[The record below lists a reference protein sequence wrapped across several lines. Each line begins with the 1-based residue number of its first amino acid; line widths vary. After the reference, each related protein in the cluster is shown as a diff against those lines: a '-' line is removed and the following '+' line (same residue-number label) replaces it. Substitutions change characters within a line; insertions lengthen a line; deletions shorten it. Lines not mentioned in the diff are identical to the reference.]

1 MTMEEFKEWKKKW
14 YKTVPRCDD
23 FVCCHE
29 LTACGVDYLCGDCTI
44 YETWKLP
51 RYGKVTCTDVGC
63 EDCFEKYS
71 CKRGRQRRGV
81 ASYDD

>member
-1 MTMEEFKEWKKKW
+1 MTREEFEKWKANW

-44 YETWKLP
+44 YETWQ
-51 RYGKVTCTDVGC
+51 RYRNTLTDKVTCTDVNC
-63 EDCFEKYS
+63 TDCFEKYE
-71 CKRGRQRRGV
+71 CKRCKI
-81 ASYDD
+81 